1 MASRAGLRAVPTK
14 TTPAT
19 RSRRKPRTV
28 ADAAASGSHLGLL
41 VAMRERIARTVSDP
55 DCPPR
60 DLSSLTRRLQDIAK
74 EIEAIEMRARQ
85 EAGEDAST
93 DETWDDSAI

>member
-41 VAMRERIARTVSDP
+41 VAMRERIARTVS
-55 DCPPR
+55 
-60 DLSSLTRRLQDIAK
+60 
-74 EIEAIEMRARQ
+74 
-85 EAGEDAST
+85 
-93 DETWDDSAI
+93 